1 MVTLG
6 FASDP
11 LIFHPDYLAGS
22 SLRLLGRQ
30 GLNGHDTLVIAFA
43 QLPATAKMLEEF
55 KTSSGSAVV
64 LIQGVA
70 WVDAVSYQ
78 VLRMRTDLLKP
89 APEVHLEA
97 QTTDVRFGEVRF
109 PRNNQAL

>member
-30 GLNGHDTLVIAFA
+30 RRGGHETSVIAFA
-43 QLPATAKMLEEF
+43 QRPAAAKMLEEL

-64 LIQGVA
+64 LIQDIA
-70 WVDAVSYQ
+70 WVDAVSY
-78 VLRMRTDLLKP
+78 LRC
-89 APEVHLEA
+89 ECA
-97 QTTDVRFGEVRF
+97 QTY
-109 PRNNQAL
+109 